1 MNCWLPMHGESG
13 PLCNTFELIGVIE
26 SSLESVYCYHHICF
40 QHMAPGPARYPQ
52 LIKCI
57 SENTLNKSLKHFLL
71 FS

>member
-1 MNCWLPMHGESG
+1 MHGESG

-57 SENTLNKSLKHFLL
+57 SENTQQQITPTFPFVLIVQSH
-71 FS
+71 